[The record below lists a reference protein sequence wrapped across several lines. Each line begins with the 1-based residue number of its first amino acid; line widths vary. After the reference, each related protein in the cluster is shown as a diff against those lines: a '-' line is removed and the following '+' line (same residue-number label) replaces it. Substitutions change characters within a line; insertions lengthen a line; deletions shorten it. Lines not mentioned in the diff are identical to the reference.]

1 MDVPCRFMVVQDET
15 EGEEIC
21 ERLRAGGIKC
31 ALEALPDVN
40 TTTAIWGGQA
50 PDELVILVNE
60 AEVEQARAVLADR

>member
-1 MDVPCRFMVVQDET
+1 MVVQDET

-31 ALEALPDVN
+31 ALETLPDVN

-50 PDELVILVNE
+50 PDVLVVLVNE
-60 AEVEQARAVLADR
+60 AEVEQARAVLAVPGT